1 MNLIDRGRKRSTI
14 IAFAIFVTIT
24 SLITFIGSILYL
36 EPIVRCMYL
45 HRQGSY
51 IGQGAQ
57 ISFLETV
64 VVNLRHC
71 ICIWIGLF
79 LALIVGWRYA
89 QTKFSGRLAVGILSV
104 IAIVEIGYLLV
115 SLLAALLQGSAA

>member
-36 EPIVRCMYL
+36 EPIVRYMYL

-57 ISFLETV
+57 IWLTV
-64 VVNLRHC
+64 VG
-71 ICIWIGLF
+71 I
-79 LALIVGWRYA
+79 
-89 QTKFSGRLAVGILSV
+89 RL
-104 IAIVEIGYLLV
+104 
-115 SLLAALLQGSAA
+115 